1 MLGRAG
7 ASDSTTDACWR
18 ALSACGRGGLQQL
31 VGVEVTTRY
40 GLVAE
45 KLGSGLQNRIQQCDS
60 APDLH
65 AALSNV
71 RSYKGRTKEKDYMQ
85 QIGWLIAQVIVS
97 ILLVVT
103 VLLQQKGTGLGG
115 AFGGEGNVYRT
126 RRGLERTL
134 FTTTII
140 LGVLYVLIAGFSVFF
155 NR

>member
-1 MLGRAG
+1 
-7 ASDSTTDACWR
+7 
-18 ALSACGRGGLQQL
+18 
-31 VGVEVTTRY
+31 
-40 GLVAE
+40 
-45 KLGSGLQNRIQQCDS
+45 
-60 APDLH
+60 
-65 AALSNV
+65 
-71 RSYKGRTKEKDYMQ
+71 MQ